1 MFNDNLKRIRLKSGL
16 SQKQLAEY
24 LNISSQSVS
33 KWETGEALPSI
44 AFLPDLAKCLNC
56 EINDFFE
63 HEEHHYNVEE
73 IKHFLALLVE
83 YRTTESETD
92 IECPELLKMYSDKK
106 DILAEFCHDIMK
118 QKIINL
124 NKMQGIL
131 NCSREDAKIILD
143 CFIKLEFIEG
153 LDNNGSY
160 YVIKNKFELWKL
172 IFEEKIKIDMLEK
185 RSQELDYL
193 IKTKH
198 NPSSVIH

>member
-24 LNISSQSVS
+24 LSISSQSVS

-63 HEEHHYNVEE
+63 HEEHKYNTEE
-73 IKHFLALLVE
+73 IKQFLALLVE
-83 YRTTESETD
+83 YKTAISKSDID

-106 DILAEFCHDIMK
+106 DILAEFCQDIIK

-131 NCSREDAKIILD
+131 NCSREDAKIILNG
-143 CFIKLEFIEG
+143 FIKLELIEE
-153 LDNNGSY
+153 LDDNGSY
-160 YVIKNKFELWKL
+160 YVIKSEFGILDTIL
-172 IFEEKIKIDMLEK
+172 RLKIKTDK
-185 RSQELDYL
+185 LDKEMQKFKQK
-193 IKTKH
+193 IEIAH
-198 NPSSVIH
+198 NQ

>member
-24 LNISSQSVS
+24 LSISSQSVS

-63 HEEHHYNVEE
+63 YEEHKYNTEE
-73 IKHFLALLVE
+73 IKQFLALLVE
-83 YRTTESETD
+83 YRTAISKSDID

-106 DILAEFCHDIMK
+106 DILAEFCQDIMK

-131 NCSREDAKIILD
+131 NCSREDAKTILD
-143 CFIKLEFIEG
+143 CFNKLEFIEE

-160 YVIKNKFELWKL
+160 YVIKDKFELWKL
-172 IFEEKIKIDMLEK
+172 IFEEMIKADIIKKERK
-185 RSQELDYL
+185 RLAVNQ
-193 IKTKH
+193 K
-198 NPSSVIH
+198 

>member
-24 LNISSQSVS
+24 LSISSQSVS

-63 HEEHHYNVEE
+63 YEEHKYNTEE
-73 IKHFLALLVE
+73 IKQFLALLVE
-83 YRTTESETD
+83 YRTAISKSDID

-106 DILAEFCHDIMK
+106 DILAEFCQDIMK

-131 NCSREDAKIILD
+131 NCSREDAKTILD
-143 CFIKLEFIEG
+143 CFSKLEFIEE

-160 YVIKNKFELWKL
+160 YVIKDKFELWKL
-172 IFEEKIKIDMLEK
+172 IFEEMIKADIIKKERK
-185 RSQELDYL
+185 RLAVNQ
-193 IKTKH
+193 K
-198 NPSSVIH
+198 

>member
-24 LNISSQSVS
+24 LSISSQSVS

-63 HEEHHYNVEE
+63 HEEHKYNTEE
-73 IKHFLALLVE
+73 IKQFLALLVE
-83 YRTTESETD
+83 YKTAISKSD
-92 IECPELLKMYSDKK
+92 IIIECPELLKMYSDKK
-106 DILAEFCHDIMK
+106 DIIAEFCQDIMK

-131 NCSREDAKIILD
+131 NCSREDAKTILD
-143 CFIKLEFIEG
+143 FFSKLEFIEE

-160 YVIKNKFELWKL
+160 YVIKDKFELWKL
-172 IFEEKIKIDMLEK
+172 IFEEM
-185 RSQELDYL
+185 
-193 IKTKH
+193 IKTDIIKKERKRLAI
-198 NPSSVIH
+198 NQKRQ